1 MKNLTNILL
10 ILLIVLVLGFSVIV
24 ILNIF
29 TAPKQHIPA
38 VTKPIEETVIPEP
51 RTAVVGAGLVPA
63 QVNSDLVPTQAVPA
77 PSPANIESNIVPA
90 QTLKIQSLISKII
103 SDNVEE
109 SLKAEDELVRLGKP
123 ALKAL
128 VSVLSDLEPSED
140 ILRPEIAFILGR
152 FEDKEAVP
160 ALITLLENDNSYIRR
175 NAIDSLGRIRSQ
187 EAALSLTAKLSD
199 EDNSVRE
206 AAAYALGEIRGF
218 AATDDL
224 CNKLKDE
231 NEEETVKLAIVQTL
245 AKIKDP
251 RSTEDLLAQLK
262 TDSTPFYK
270 DEVVDSLAN
279 LGDAKAVPG
288 LNEYL
293 EQLKN
298 NKPEDRGDLS
308 SWQISLEITE
318 QALQNLAKQF

>member
-10 ILLIVLVLGFSVIV
+10 ILLVVLVLGFSVII

-38 VTKPIEETVIPEP
+38 VTKPTEEPAIPEP
-51 RTAVVGAGLVPA
+51 KTTAQPKTETTETLSIPA
-63 QVNSDLVPTQAVPA
+63 LQQPKAEAPQTDLSKPTEDQVLKT
-77 PSPANIESNIVPA
+77 
-90 QTLKIQSLISKII
+90 KIQSLISKIT

-109 SLKAEDELVRLGKP
+109 SLKAEDELVSLGKP

-128 VSVLSDLEPSED
+128 VNVLSDLEPSED

-152 FEDKEAVP
+152 FEDKEALP
-160 ALITLLENDNSYIRR
+160 ALITLLENENSYIRR

-187 EAALSLTAKLSD
+187 EAALALTAKLSD

-224 CNKLKDE
+224 RNKLKDE

-245 AKIKDP
+245 AKIKDN

-279 LGDAKAVPG
+279 LGDAKAVSG

-298 NKPEDRGDLS
+298 NKPEDTGDLS
-308 SWQISLEITE
+308 SWQMSLEITE
-318 QALQNLAKQF
+318 QAIQSLAKQF

>member
-1 MKNLTNILL
+1 M
-10 ILLIVLVLGFSVIV
+10 
-24 ILNIF
+24 
-29 TAPKQHIPA
+29 
-38 VTKPIEETVIPEP
+38 
-51 RTAVVGAGLVPA
+51 
-63 QVNSDLVPTQAVPA
+63 VN
-77 PSPANIESNIVPA
+77 
-90 QTLKIQSLISKII
+90 
-103 SDNVEE
+103 
-109 SLKAEDELVRLGKP
+109 
-123 ALKAL
+123 
-128 VSVLSDLEPSED
+128 VLSDLEPSED

-152 FEDKEAVP
+152 FEDKEALP

-187 EAALSLTAKLSD
+187 EAALALTAKLSD
-199 EDNSVRE
+199 QDNSVRE

-224 CNKLKDE
+224 RNKLKDE

-245 AKIKDP
+245 AKIKDT
-251 RSTEDLLAQLK
+251 RSTKDLLAQLK

-279 LGDAKAVPG
+279 LGDAKAVSG

-298 NKPEDRGDLS
+298 NKPEDTGDLS
-308 SWQISLEITE
+308 SWQMSLEITE
-318 QALQNLAKQF
+318 QAIQSLAKQF

>member
-10 ILLIVLVLGFSVIV
+10 ILIVVLVLGFSVII

-38 VTKPIEETVIPEP
+38 VTKPTEETAIPEP
-51 RTAVVGAGLVPA
+51 KTTAQPKTETTETLSIPA
-63 QVNSDLVPTQAVPA
+63 AEPKAETPQVDLSKPTKDQ
-77 PSPANIESNIVPA
+77 E
-90 QTLKIQSLISKII
+90 LKAKIDSLIAKMTSN
-103 SDNVEE
+103 NVEE
-109 SLKAEDELVRLGKP
+109 ALKAEDELVSLGKP

-128 VSVLSDLEPSED
+128 VNVLSDLEPSED

-160 ALITLLENDNSYIRR
+160 ALITLLENENSYIRR

-187 EAALSLTAKLSD
+187 EAALALTAKLSD

-224 CNKLKDE
+224 RNKLKDE

-245 AKIKDP
+245 AKIKDN

-279 LGDAKAVPG
+279 LGDAKAVSG

-298 NKPEDRGDLS
+298 NKPEDTGDLS
-308 SWQISLEITE
+308 SWQMSLEITE
-318 QALQNLAKQF
+318 QAIQSLAKQF